1 MRPIMKIFALVPA
14 VLCLLAARVEAK
26 NGLLYPVTLGQFE
39 NHTKYAGPLDLAG
52 TFSTGLADVLQST
65 GLFLIVPENE
75 MLGADKAPITG
86 PISPAQLMLRGEITA
101 FVDGQPGASHAE
113 ITAVVTL
120 VDVVTGQVKGVKNI
134 VSQARYAGSSP
145 GLTDANINRD
155 LTAFKKT
162 NAGQALTAAVEDAMG
177 FCVAQ
182 LVGLPWSGS
191 VILVKGNQI
200 YFNRGQREGVVPGQV
215 YKVGTSEVVR
225 DPGTGDVLDNR
236 FTEKAQIRVD
246 SVKEKVA
253 TCSLIIGSG
262 IERGMSVLPKE

>member
-1 MRPIMKIFALVPA
+1 MKNFAILSA
-14 VLCLLAARVEAK
+14 VLCLLTARVEAK

-39 NHTKYAGPLDLAG
+39 NHSNYAGPLDLTG
-52 TFSTGLADVLQST
+52 TFSTGLADLLQST
-65 GLFLIVPENE
+65 GLFLVVPEAE
-75 MLGADKAPITG
+75 MHGADKAPVTG
-86 PISPAQLMLRGEITA
+86 PINPAQLLVRGEITA
-101 FVDGQPGASHAE
+101 FVDGKPGVSHAE
-113 ITAVVTL
+113 ITAVITL
-120 VDVVTGQVKGVKNI
+120 LDVVTGQVKGVKNV

-145 GLTDANINRD
+145 GLADPAINQD

-162 NAGQALTAAVEDAMG
+162 NAGQALTAAVEDVMG

-200 YFNRGQREGVVPGQV
+200 YFNRGQREGVVPGQIF
-215 YKVGTSEVVR
+215 KVGTSEVVR

-253 TCSLIIGSG
+253 TCSLIIGGG